1 MVTANPF
8 DAFVVTFNCCPSSLW
23 VFGAIVPKG
32 RVDEVSLPVVVALFP
47 SVVEVA
53 SGETV
58 KVKVV
63 ATAAVTFTPFT
74 IAILVSAE
82 LGCVPPIRTMYDPVL
97 VGFMMPG
104 LKSLS
109 VTVPD
114 AIVPQAVNVS
124 MLYDVVAMETV
135 PVATP
140 QVPTMVMPVEVTFA
154 ILVEVTLPKAL
165 VLGSNVYVIV

>member
-1 MVTANPF
+1 
-8 DAFVVTFNCCPSSLW
+8 
-23 VFGAIVPKG
+23 
-32 RVDEVSLPVVVALFP
+32 VDEVSLPVVVALFP

-74 IAILVSAE
+74 ITTRVSALFE
-82 LGCVPPIRTMYDPVL
+82 PAAIRTMYDPVL